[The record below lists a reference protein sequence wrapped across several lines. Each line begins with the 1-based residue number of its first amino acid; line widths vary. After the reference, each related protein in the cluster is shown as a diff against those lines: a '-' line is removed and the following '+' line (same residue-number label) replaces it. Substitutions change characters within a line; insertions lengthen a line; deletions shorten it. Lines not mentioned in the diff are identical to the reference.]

1 MLFTEPTF
9 LFLFLPTTL
18 LLHAMARG
26 PARNVVLFLASLLFY
41 MWGEGKFVILMLSSV
56 VLNYVFALLIDATRG
71 PRKTRALWF
80 GITANLLALLYFKY
94 SNFLIDNV
102 NLGLALARLP
112 VIGTGR
118 IPLPLGISF
127 LTFHTI
133 SYLTD
138 VYRETIRAERKLSDL
153 ALYIL
158 LFPHLIAGPI
168 VRYADIASQ
177 MKKRGLRA
185 DELAYGIRRFIIGL
199 AKKMLIAN
207 QLAVTADQVF
217 GMPLHELDA
226 GLAWLALLCYTFQI
240 YFDFSGYSDMAIGLA
255 HMFGFTFHENF
266 DHPYSS
272 QSITEFWRRWHISL
286 STWFRD
292 YVYIP
297 LGGNRCRPWRVY
309 LNLCIVFLLCGFWH
323 GASWNFLVWGLYQ
336 GLFLAIERVGLN
348 RVLERLWRPLRHVY
362 LVAVV
367 MVGWVFFR
375 LEAMNQAVLVLRAMV
390 GLGTGDGLKYH
401 VKLFLNNE
409 NMLILIVA
417 FFASTPLLTQAAR
430 ALQQWQDTRIG
441 RPIKLLSASN
451 AAAVSVGYLVLLVLC
466 LSFVAQNSYNPFIYF
481 RF

>member
-1 MLFTEPTF
+1 MLFTEATF
-9 LFLFLPTTL
+9 LFLFLPATL

-26 PARNVVLFLASLLFY
+26 SARNVILFLASLLFY
-41 MWGEGKFVILMLSSV
+41 MWGEGKFVILMLCSV
-56 VLNYVFALLIDATRG
+56 ALNYVFALLIDATRG
-71 PRKTRALWF
+71 PRKTRVLWY
-80 GITANLLALLYFKY
+80 GVTANLLALLYFKY

-102 NLGLALARLP
+102 NLVLALARLP
-112 VIGTGR
+112 IIGTGR

-138 VYRETIRAERKLSDL
+138 VYRGTIRAERKLSDL

-177 MKKRGLRA
+177 MKKRRLRA
-185 DELAYGIRRFIIGL
+185 DELAYGIRRFILGL

-207 QLAVTADQVF
+207 QLAVTADQIF

-226 GLAWLALLCYTFQI
+226 GLAWLAVLCYTFQI

-286 STWFRD
+286 SSWFRD

-297 LGGNRCRPWRVY
+297 LGGNRRAGPGGFTSISSSCSCSAASGTVRAGTSWSGACTRGCSWSSRGSVWAGCWNDSGDRCGMFTSRSSSWSDGSSSDSRP
-309 LNLCIVFLLCGFWH
+309 
-323 GASWNFLVWGLYQ
+323 
-336 GLFLAIERVGLN
+336 
-348 RVLERLWRPLRHVY
+348 
-362 LVAVV
+362 
-367 MVGWVFFR
+367 
-375 LEAMNQAVLVLRAMV
+375 
-390 GLGTGDGLKYH
+390 
-401 VKLFLNNE
+401 
-409 NMLILIVA
+409 
-417 FFASTPLLTQAAR
+417 
-430 ALQQWQDTRIG
+430 
-441 RPIKLLSASN
+441 
-451 AAAVSVGYLVLLVLC
+451 
-466 LSFVAQNSYNPFIYF
+466 
-481 RF
+481 

>member
-1 MLFTEPTF
+1 MGRGQ
-9 LFLFLPTTL
+9 
-18 LLHAMARG
+18 ARHLDAQLG
-26 PARNVVLFLASLLFY
+26 GVELRLCLA
-41 MWGEGKFVILMLSSV
+41 
-56 VLNYVFALLIDATRG
+56 DRRD
-71 PRKTRALWF
+71 PRAKKDEALWF

-94 SNFLIDNV
+94 SNFLIDNI
-102 NLGLALARLP
+102 NLGLALAGLP
-112 VIGTGR
+112 IIGTGR

-138 VYRETIRAERKLSDL
+138 VYRQTIRAERKLSDL

-177 MKKRGLRA
+177 MKKRRLQA
-185 DELAYGIRRFIIGL
+185 DELAYGIRRFILGL

-207 QLAVTADQVF
+207 QLAVTADQIF
-217 GMPLHELDA
+217 GIPLHELDA
-226 GLAWLALLCYTFQI
+226 GLAWLAVLCYTFQI

-266 DHPYSS
+266 DHPYAS

-309 LNLCIVFLLCGFWH
+309 LNLFIVFLLCGFWH
-323 GASWNFLVWGLYQ
+323 GASWNFVFWGLYQ
-336 GLFLAIERVGLN
+336 GLFLAIERLGLT
-348 RVLERLWRPLRHVY
+348 RVLQRLGRPLRHVY
-362 LVAVV
+362 LAVV
-367 MVGWVFFR
+367 VMAGWVFFR
-375 LEAMNQAVLVLRAMV
+375 LETMGQAVLVLRAMACQ
-390 GLGTGDGLKYH
+390 GSGDGLTYH
-401 VKLFLNNE
+401 ARLYLTTE
-409 NMLILIVA
+409 LWLILVLA
-417 FFASTPLLTQAAR
+417 FLAATPLFAHISRNATLAERWLTAR
-430 ALQQWQDTRIG
+430 FGRLVSAGSAL
-441 RPIKLLSASN
+441 ANN
-451 AAAVSVGYLVLLVLC
+451 ACYLTILVLC
-466 LSFVAQNSYNPFIYF
+466 LSFVAQKSYNPFIYF